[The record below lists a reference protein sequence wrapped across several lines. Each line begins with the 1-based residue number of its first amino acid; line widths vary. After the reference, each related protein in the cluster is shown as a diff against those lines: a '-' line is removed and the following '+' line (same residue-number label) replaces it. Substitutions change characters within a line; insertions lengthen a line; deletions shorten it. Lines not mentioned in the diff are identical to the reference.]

1 MYTPD
6 NKEYVPVPDPNLAAC
21 KTSVSTQSLDQRIQ
35 NFSEVSLGY
44 TPEEAIQEAARCLN
58 CPRSYCVDFCPA
70 RVPIPQ
76 FIQAVRAGAFEEAY
90 QLIHAKNNMPGA
102 TGRVCAQ
109 ECQCESHC
117 TRGIKGEPVAI
128 GRLEA
133 FVADWH
139 HTHRKDSFKPS
150 ASLSPTSKRVAV
162 VGSGPAGLTC
172 AEVLASAGVRV
183 TVFEARDV
191 LGGAAAMGIPTF
203 VLPEFVLEDKLSEL
217 QQLGVVFRLRSPICS
232 VDSLLQE
239 GYDAVFL
246 AIGAVCPVQGGIPG
260 EDLAGVWSA
269 SKFLFS
275 FHNGNSFSAV
285 EDAYVI
291 GGGNTAVDAA
301 RCALRAGAKHVTILY
316 RRSQLEMPAREEEVQ
331 RALEEGIQLK
341 FLCQPIE
348 FLGKGS
354 KLSAIRCVHT
364 ELTAPDYPL
373 GRNNIQL
380 VPGTEEVLTGQLAIL
395 ALGYQVDRTIS
406 VPRASNG
413 CILVADS
420 DGVSTPIPSVFAA
433 GDAVAGPST
442 FVNAITG
449 GRTAAQ
455 AILSQFSSR

>member
-90 QLIHAKNNMPGA
+90 QLIRVKNNMPGA
-102 TGRVCAQ
+102 TGRICAQ

-117 TRGIKGEPVAI
+117 TRGIKGESVAI
-128 GRLEA
+128 GRLET

-139 HTHRKDSFKPS
+139 RTHRKDAFKAP

-217 QQLGVVFRLRSPICS
+217 Q
-232 VDSLLQE
+232 
-239 GYDAVFL
+239 
-246 AIGAVCPVQGGIPG
+246 
-260 EDLAGVWSA
+260 
-269 SKFLFS
+269 
-275 FHNGNSFSAV
+275 
-285 EDAYVI
+285 
-291 GGGNTAVDAA
+291 
-301 RCALRAGAKHVTILY
+301 
-316 RRSQLEMPAREEEVQ
+316 
-331 RALEEGIQLK
+331 
-341 FLCQPIE
+341 
-348 FLGKGS
+348 
-354 KLSAIRCVHT
+354 
-364 ELTAPDYPL
+364 
-373 GRNNIQL
+373 
-380 VPGTEEVLTGQLAIL
+380 
-395 ALGYQVDRTIS
+395 
-406 VPRASNG
+406 
-413 CILVADS
+413 
-420 DGVSTPIPSVFAA
+420 
-433 GDAVAGPST
+433 
-442 FVNAITG
+442 
-449 GRTAAQ
+449 
-455 AILSQFSSR
+455 